1 GHALP
6 FDERRRARDVAA
18 RERASA
24 KRLPFV
30 ERAVEREDRRM
41 RSHSEN
47 PPLKLVL
54 ETVHHGRHD
63 DEYRD
68 GKPDAEHRNE
78 GDERDKALAPPRP
91 QITQRDRK
99 LVRLPQHSP
108 PAFVIR
114 SATPRPARST
124 PRAERD
130 RASRARSA
138 RTRRSESARRRP
150 RAPRT
155 ALASRNRRRP
165 GRSGSRTSARATARS
180 RRR

>member
-30 ERAVEREDRRM
+30 ERAVERMNRRV

-63 DEYRD
+63 DEYRN

-78 GDERDKALAPPRP
+78 GDERDKALAPPRA
-91 QITQRDRK
+91 QVAQRDRK
-99 LVRLPQHSP
+99 LIGLPQHAP
-108 PAFVIR
+108 PVVIIR
-114 SATPRPARST
+114 SATLRPARST
-124 PRAERD
+124 RHGGPD
-130 RASRARSA
+130 KASRARSA
-138 RTRRSESARRRP
+138 RTRRSGA
-150 RAPRT
+150 A
-155 ALASRNRRRP
+155 
-165 GRSGSRTSARATARS
+165 
-180 RRR
+180 